1 MFFPSRFE
9 SSVVVRGLRAG
20 LQADGVDNR
29 IIVFESGF
37 LTEIAVHF
45 DLGGRKVASDTP
57 AHAMAAY
64 QSRRGVRWLAS
75 QDTGDTLLSVPHSLP
90 YAADAAVPW
99 RLTSETPRI
108 PF

>member
-1 MFFPSRFE
+1 
-9 SSVVVRGLRAG
+9 
-20 LQADGVDNR
+20 
-29 IIVFESGF
+29 
-37 LTEIAVHF
+37 
-45 DLGGRKVASDTP
+45 
-57 AHAMAAY
+57 MAAY